1 MFTALI
7 TSVSPLFTSMVG
19 PGNCPF
25 TVMILFVW
33 HRRFTVVSLT
43 CVHHNGGEQI
53 KH

>member
-33 HRRFTVVSLT
+33 HSRFTTVSWT
-43 CVHHNGGEQI
+43 CVHRSQR
-53 KH
+53 